1 MAKANKIEFQAS
13 DVWAAACAAQRV
25 NGSYV
30 KPAQKNMYGVMPT
43 NGTPNRELLMG
54 FLTTNPE
61 EITQAD
67 RDQAEVVRRYYQAL
81 EFSIIKGKSL
91 SDFDRSALKA
101 ATQDSITSFL
111 DIAVIASLPSCHERA
126 VVRDSANQRVTW
138 AKGGFI
144 GKVGD
149 KVTIDIEVVK
159 SVYSV
164 NYNVHFVT
172 GITEQEQVVFFSYR
186 EPIVRGTKIQV
197 CATVKAHRDNSTQ
210 LTRTKVL

>member
-1 MAKANKIEFQAS
+1 MAKVNKIEFQAA

-25 NGSYV
+25 NGAYI
-30 KPAQKNMYGVMPT
+30 KPAQKNIYGVMPT
-43 NGTPNRELLMG
+43 NGTPNRELMMG

-61 EITQAD
+61 TITQAD
-67 RDQAEVVRRYYQAL
+67 RDHAEVVRRYYQAL
-81 EFSIIKGKSL
+81 EFSIIKGKAL
-91 SDFDRSALKA
+91 SDFDRSALEA
-101 ATQDSITSFL
+101 ASQDVVTSFL
-111 DIAVIASLPSCHERA
+111 HIAVIASLPSCHERA
-126 VVRDSANQRVTW
+126 IARDSANQRVTW

-149 KVTIDIEVVK
+149 KVTLDIEVVK
-159 SVYSV
+159 SIYSM

-186 EPIVRGTKIQV
+186 ESMMPGTKLKV
-197 CATVKAHRDNSTQ
+197 RATVKAHRDNSTQ